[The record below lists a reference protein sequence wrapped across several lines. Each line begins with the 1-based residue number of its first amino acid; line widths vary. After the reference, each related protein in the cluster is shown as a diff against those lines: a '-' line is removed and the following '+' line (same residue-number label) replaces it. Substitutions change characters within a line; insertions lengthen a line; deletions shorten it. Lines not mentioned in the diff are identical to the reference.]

1 MRSHPSVVHA
11 SLLAAVVAA
20 CTSGRASGS
29 DKDASADTGA
39 APSALTDVPSS
50 PPAPSEGPPAGSSPT
65 AKTKPVDPAEAE
77 DQAEMRLLKLTLAPG
92 VRDKEPVSK
101 LEAAKPGQRVW
112 AHVTLRN
119 RTGFAREIDLVF
131 RVGGKERSRVTLN
144 VEASWSFRTWGY
156 VTLRPADVSGDVSVT
171 VVSDSGEELGSAKIP
186 IKP

>member
-1 MRSHPSVVHA
+1 MRSHHPSVLHA

-29 DKDASADTGA
+29 DKDASTDPVAPSGVTGA
-39 APSALTDVPSS
+39 PSS
-50 PPAPSEGPPAGSSPT
+50 PPAPAEGAPAGSSSSKPRPT
-65 AKTKPVDPAEAE
+65 DPAEAE

-131 RVGGKERSRVTLN
+131 RVNGKERSRVTLN
-144 VEASWSFRTWGY
+144 VESSWSFRTWGY
-156 VTLRPADVSGDVSVT
+156 VTLRPGDVSGDVSVS
-171 VVSDSGEELGSAKIP
+171 VVSDSGEEIGAAKVP